1 MMVIMIKLG
10 GEKMDKAMRVFS
22 SLYLLLLV
30 FGLVNILNWGG
41 YLEKGWMPS
50 TFTMITLESA
60 GVLATTLVMV
70 VFKTHSNAGSK
81 K

>member
-1 MMVIMIKLG
+1 
-10 GEKMDKAMRVFS
+10 MDKAMRVFS
-22 SLYLLLLV
+22 SLYLLLLA

-50 TFTMITLESA
+50 IFTMITLESA

-70 VFKTHSNAGSK
+70 VFKTHSNAESK